1 MTVIEPTTAL
11 GEIVTNHPA
20 VAPAMEGLGL
30 DYCCGGGRSLADACA
45 ELGLDPAAVARDLA
59 ATAVGSSA
67 EPWSGMGPA
76 ELVDHIEATHHA
88 YLHAELPRIEA
99 LLDKVQGV
107 HGERHP
113 ELAFVQASFDEL
125 ALELDPHL
133 AREERILFPMI
144 RQLFADAD
152 ADGARIAV
160 PDRAAVAGPIRVM
173 LVEHDRAGELLER
186 LRGLTTGYRPPD
198 DACAS
203 YTALYAAL
211 QELEADT
218 HLHVH
223 KENNVLFPAVL
234 ERTTPNAAPG
244 R

>member
-1 MTVIEPTTAL
+1 MTTIEPTTSL
-11 GEIVTNHPA
+11 GAIVTRHA
-20 VAPAMEGLGL
+20 GLAGRLEGLGL

-45 ELGLDPAAVARDLA
+45 ELGLDPVSVAGELAAAA
-59 ATAVGSSA
+59 ATAPPEAWASM
-67 EPWSGMGPA
+67 PPD

-88 YLHAELPRIEA
+88 YLHDELPRIEA

-144 RQLFADAD
+144 RRLVAADTEA
-152 ADGARIAV
+152 GEV
-160 PDRAAVAGPIRVM
+160 PDRDT
-173 LVEHDRAGELLER
+173 LVRADPGDAR
-186 LRGLTTGYRPPD
+186 RPRP
-198 DACAS
+198 
-203 YTALYAAL
+203 
-211 QELEADT
+211 
-218 HLHVH
+218 
-223 KENNVLFPAVL
+223 
-234 ERTTPNAAPG
+234 R